1 VEPYTPEDTDCE
13 HHVCKGCKGGT
24 KVMKPACSWCK
35 DYSKYFENVQLRIL
49 IQNYKKLCGLIKI
62 TGLWRTMESQGD
74 PGEFLMDIVR
84 ESEGVRMK
92 RRRGSVALQDM
103 NLCPGLTEVNITP
116 RVDEKFI
123 KQETDVE
130 PPDEIMASPASKL
143 SIYRDNPDIKKL
155 ESIKVNLLDS
165 PAVSPPH
172 SAATSPSSLSTNT
185 QKLNRS
191 GGRKVVKETFILNP
205 FKGKSDGGPFKKLDP
220 SSKAE
225 STSLLRKY
233 SLDLNSEKK
242 ALNEGKDGELCLP
255 PAKRTRLSVDNS
267 DLSKAVSI
275 KQEPTELT
283 QTHNHAVVKIETLEP
298 DNKPVQTSDS
308 DHSAPSDKTLVTETL
323 SPSVSNSSSSAA
335 KLKAKKAGCRCG
347 NATLCPGKLTCC
359 GQRCP
364 CYVDALPCIDCK
376 CKGCRNPHIP
386 GGGKVRPALPM
397 LQNMKVLYPP
407 SKDQKVYSNSNPATP
422 VLFKPVK
429 SFPEKVVYKSM
440 SSAGGENKI
449 VYPIRTF
456 ASRIKKDS
464 GLTSV
469 RMPVT
474 SSVGTISLKDLDL
487 SKLPIISLSSVPS
500 ISLANSTMATNKP
513 VTRVVARSTSLQ
525 K

>member
-1 VEPYTPEDTDCE
+1 MHWFFNTNVSKSAQDTDCE

-116 RVDEKFI
+116 RVDVDENFI
-123 KQETDVE
+123 KQETDVD

-220 SSKAE
+220 SSKVC
-225 STSLLRKY
+225 T
-233 SLDLNSEKK
+233 
-242 ALNEGKDGELCLP
+242 
-255 PAKRTRLSVDNS
+255 V
-267 DLSKAVSI
+267 
-275 KQEPTELT
+275 
-283 QTHNHAVVKIETLEP
+283 IE
-298 DNKPVQTSDS
+298 
-308 DHSAPSDKTLVTETL
+308 
-323 SPSVSNSSSSAA
+323 
-335 KLKAKKAGCRCG
+335 
-347 NATLCPGKLTCC
+347 
-359 GQRCP
+359 
-364 CYVDALPCIDCK
+364 
-376 CKGCRNPHIP
+376 
-386 GGGKVRPALPM
+386 
-397 LQNMKVLYPP
+397 
-407 SKDQKVYSNSNPATP
+407 
-422 VLFKPVK
+422 FW
-429 SFPEKVVYKSM
+429 
-440 SSAGGENKI
+440 
-449 VYPIRTF
+449 
-456 ASRIKKDS
+456 
-464 GLTSV
+464 
-469 RMPVT
+469 
-474 SSVGTISLKDLDL
+474 
-487 SKLPIISLSSVPS
+487 
-500 ISLANSTMATNKP
+500 
-513 VTRVVARSTSLQ
+513 
-525 K
+525 